1 MIDSIKIKAIVVCA
15 LACTLLPAYAQKR
28 LTILHTNDTHSCVLP
43 MNPNLSDKS
52 VAGRGGYLR
61 RITLINEERTKD
73 PDLLYIDSGDF
84 SQGSSY
90 YTLFKGDV
98 EVQLMNE
105 MGCDASTIGNHE
117 WDYGLENL
125 LRNARMAKFPFICS
139 NYDFKGTELEDVIKP
154 YTIIK
159 RNGLKIGIFAL
170 CPPLEGLVFA
180 GNCKGVTYNDPIACG
195 LEMGT
200 FLKKKK
206 KCDVVICI
214 SHLGWDERGD
224 IGMIKGSRNIDIVLG
239 GHSHSYFTELQYAK
253 DLDGKDVP
261 ADQNGK
267 SGIYVGKIVLE
278 LDK

>member
-139 NYDFKGTELEDVIKP
+139 NYDFQ
-154 YTIIK
+154 
-159 RNGLKIGIFAL
+159 
-170 CPPLEGLVFA
+170 
-180 GNCKGVTYNDPIACG
+180 
-195 LEMGT
+195 
-200 FLKKKK
+200 
-206 KCDVVICI
+206 
-214 SHLGWDERGD
+214 
-224 IGMIKGSRNIDIVLG
+224 
-239 GHSHSYFTELQYAK
+239 GHGA
-253 DLDGKDVP
+253 
-261 ADQNGK
+261 
-267 SGIYVGKIVLE
+267 
-278 LDK
+278 